1 MIGIMKIKILTL
13 LMAVSSAVT
22 FWASITNRQKGAL
35 NNESDPDYIKR
46 SKHAKLYYEE
56 IINSNREIIIKKL
69 SEAVRINIKSAK
81 KVYEHVLI
89 NEYDLADG
97 HHSVYSFYV

>member
-1 MIGIMKIKILTL
+1 MFNLIIQ
-13 LMAVSSAVT
+13 SAGKKH
-22 FWASITNRQKGAL
+22 FTNRQKGAL

>member
-1 MIGIMKIKILTL
+1 MLDEQNERKVEGKKHFTK
-13 LMAVSSAVT
+13 
-22 FWASITNRQKGAL
+22 RQKGAL

>member
-1 MIGIMKIKILTL
+1 MQYRFTQTILHSRQ
-13 LMAVSSAVT
+13 VEGKKH
-22 FWASITNRQKGAL
+22 FTNRQKGAL
-35 NNESDPDYIKR
+35 NESDPDYIKR

>member
-1 MIGIMKIKILTL
+1 MQSYGSFYLVLVFNFILQFT
-13 LMAVSSAVT
+13 
-22 FWASITNRQKGAL
+22 
-35 NNESDPDYIKR
+35 
-46 SKHAKLYYEE
+46 KHAKLYYEE

-97 HHSVYSFYV
+97 HHSVYLFYV

>member
-1 MIGIMKIKILTL
+1 MQHL
-13 LMAVSSAVT
+13 LH
-22 FWASITNRQKGAL
+22 KGSPGVQLIIAIR
-35 NNESDPDYIKR
+35 D
-46 SKHAKLYYEE
+46 EE

>member
-1 MIGIMKIKILTL
+1 MVLKVRGYTRFLTH
-13 LMAVSSAVT
+13 S
-22 FWASITNRQKGAL
+22 
-35 NNESDPDYIKR
+35 
-46 SKHAKLYYEE
+46 AKLYYEE

>member
-1 MIGIMKIKILTL
+1 MQYRFTQTILHSL
-13 LMAVSSAVT
+13 
-22 FWASITNRQKGAL
+22 TNRQKGAL

-69 SEAVRINIKSAK
+69 SEAVRINIKS
-81 KVYEHVLI
+81 LDT
-89 NEYDLADG
+89 NQ
-97 HHSVYSFYV
+97 

>member
-1 MIGIMKIKILTL
+1 PGVQLIIAI
-13 LMAVSSAVT
+13 
-22 FWASITNRQKGAL
+22 R
-35 NNESDPDYIKR
+35 D
-46 SKHAKLYYEE
+46 EE

>member
-1 MIGIMKIKILTL
+1 M
-13 LMAVSSAVT
+13 
-22 FWASITNRQKGAL
+22 
-35 NNESDPDYIKR
+35 
-46 SKHAKLYYEE
+46 
-56 IINSNREIIIKKL
+56 